1 MTNFDIVKKL
11 IGDIHPVGETYTD
24 EERFE
29 NIRAMALLA
38 EEIIAELEKEIKND
52 DRYEYSIKRSG
63 TFAKKWF
70 KNIGETYFEQHLKED
85 DNEK

>member
-63 TFAKKWF
+63 TFTKNGLKTLAKLISN
-70 KNIGETYFEQHLKED
+70 NI
-85 DNEK
+85 